1 VVETSR
7 GNSPIP
13 LPDGRIAYEASVASR
28 GTVMIT
34 RPGKNAIPL
43 IETEEES
50 QGPLALAGKDL
61 IALRI
66 GKPGYK
72 NKVVALV
79 SLADGRVV
87 RRLESTLGIGMG
99 SMAASPDGKTIYYS
113 SDATVW
119 AVSADGGAPR
129 KIGAGENLAA
139 HPNGKEVIA
148 TRDEGTRI
156 GLYRIPVNGGAEQR
170 IPFNSDLLLNPTLSP
185 AAIRGDGRIA
195 VTVLRP
201 DSWWDEPGILDPATG
216 KVERLNVPYSGDAM
230 GPAWTADGRMIS
242 SGLLIQ
248 GSLWRFR
255 MEKK

>member
-1 VVETSR
+1 
-7 GNSPIP
+7 
-13 LPDGRIAYEASVASR
+13 
-28 GTVMIT
+28 
-34 RPGKNAIPL
+34 
-43 IETEEES
+43 
-50 QGPLALAGKDL
+50 LAGKDYV
-61 IALRI
+61 ALKI
-66 GKPGYK
+66 GKPGSYK

-79 SLADGRVV
+79 SATDGRVV
-87 RRLESTLGIGMG
+87 ERLESTRGTAMG

-119 AVSADGGAPR
+119 AVSVDGGEPR
-129 KIGAGENLAA
+129 KIGSGENLAA
-139 HPNGKEVIA
+139 HPNGKEIVA

-170 IPFNSDLLLNPTLSP
+170 IPFNTDLLLNPTLSP

-201 DSWWDEPGILDPATG
+201 DSWWDELGILDPATG

-230 GPAWTADGRMIS
+230 APAWAADGRMVS
-242 SGLLIQ
+242 SGLLIE

-255 MEKK
+255 KETK